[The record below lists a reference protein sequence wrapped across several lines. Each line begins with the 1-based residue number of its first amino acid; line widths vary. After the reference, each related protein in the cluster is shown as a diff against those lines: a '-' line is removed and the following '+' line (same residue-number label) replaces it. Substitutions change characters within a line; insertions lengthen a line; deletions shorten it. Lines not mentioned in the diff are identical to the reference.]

1 MAKQNW
7 LPRKEADRRTAVDN
21 LADKLPGAYA
31 TKYGLTTGEL
41 TTLENFRLWFNWTF
55 TVLENVRLKA
65 QGYTGFRDDLAY
77 GTSVANGNLSLPQ
90 DFTLPAMPAS
100 GSPAVTLTPVANG
113 FGFVATLVARIKGH
127 AAYAVS
133 DGNDL
138 GLEGPAIAAPD
149 PQTTKPLLA
158 AVLAAGGHVE
168 VQWKKSGF
176 TGVRIEVDR
185 GNGIWV
191 YLATDTVPHYI
202 DTLTLALAAGTT
214 ALWKYRAIY
223 LEGDQVFGQW
233 SDAVSIAVTG

>member
-7 LPRKEADRRTAVDN
+7 LPRKEADRRTAVNN

-31 TKYGLTTGEL
+31 TQYGLTTGEL
-41 TTLENFRLWFNWTF
+41 ITLENFRLWFNWTF

-77 GTSVANGNLSLPQ
+77 GTSV
-90 DFTLPAMPAS
+90 AS

-138 GLEGPAIAAPD
+138 GRHCLPHPSRSRWERGKGSPVSAKGGAQIHKPARSISPE
-149 PQTTKPLLA
+149 
-158 AVLAAGGHVE
+158 AGG
-168 VQWKKSGF
+168 G
-176 TGVRIEVDR
+176 RR
-185 GNGIWV
+185 GR
-191 YLATDTVPHYI
+191 LP
-202 DTLTLALAAGTT
+202 LP
-214 ALWKYRAIY
+214 
-223 LEGDQVFGQW
+223 
-233 SDAVSIAVTG
+233 